1 MKRKCVVLIGVLL
14 CVITGFAQ
22 ERLLSR
28 KIVYQV
34 PIMQGRIVSS
44 IAKDS
49 VAYDYLVDK
58 RFWWQTI
65 DELVSAAQSRKPVF
79 SNSKGEPMVYDSIL
93 SHLVS
98 ALGKSENREVSKQDA
113 LKAIEQEVRAIRFE
127 EEWYYDSETM
137 LIRKKVL
144 AFCPVIARDT
154 IAMEG
159 EDLSLAESFHYEIGW
174 VRPLGEASLRDTVV
188 VARNIEFSIPI
199 YNPQPYHWWDSHLE
213 AEYSIPFVEGLISKA
228 ENGQIKVW
236 QEPSSSTELAKPEIL
251 RRRQFDVLETLV
263 LTGQE
268 GQTTEQDTVVKA
280 SFTADNMEV
289 FRFGEQW
296 CFDKTSFRFVK
307 CTNYFA
313 PVVKIFGK
321 EGDFRGLYPLYYI
334 RTR

>member
-1 MKRKCVVLIGVLL
+1 MRRCVVLVLAVL
-14 CVITGFAQ
+14 CAITGLAQ
-22 ERLLSR
+22 EKLLSKR
-28 KIVYQV
+28 IIYQV

-79 SNSKGEPMVYDSIL
+79 STAKGEPIVFDSIL
-93 SHLVS
+93 TNLAN
-98 ALGKSENREVSKQDA
+98 ALGKGANKVSKQEA
-113 LKAIEQEVRAIRFE
+113 MRAIEQEVRAIRFE

-144 AFCPVIARDT
+144 AFCPVIVRDT
-154 IAMEG
+154 VAMVG
-159 EDLSLAESFHYEIGW
+159 EDLGLAESFHYEIGW
-174 VRPLGEASLRDTVV
+174 VRPKGEVLSSDTLLL
-188 VARNIEFSIPI
+188 ARNIEFSIPI
-199 YNPQPYHWWDSHLE
+199 YNPAPYRWWDSHLE

-228 ENGQIKVW
+228 ESGQIKVW
-236 QEPSSSTELAKPEIL
+236 QEPSSSTELSKPEIL
-251 RRRQFDVLETLV
+251 RRKQFDVLETLV

-268 GQTTEQDTVVKA
+268 GQTTEQDTVIKA

-296 CFDKTSFRFVK
+296 CFDKTSFNFVK
-307 CTNYFA
+307 HTNYFA